1 MLERWFLAH
10 PRSLDQGYFEHQG
23 CALRFSGSLLK
34 AGFACLVHA
43 LVPALFE
50 RTASRMVERLHD
62 EMVTHRKRQETVTP
76 RAVAPAA
83 TLSRSDAG
91 DDITARIIGAQTRA

>member
-10 PRSLDQGYFEHQG
+10 PRSLDQGYFEHQA

-50 RTASRMVERLHD
+50 RTASGMVERLHG
-62 EMVTHRKRQETVTP
+62 EMVTHRRRQEATAP
-76 RAVAPAA
+76 RAVVPAA
-83 TLSRSDAG
+83 TLSRLDA
-91 DDITARIIGAQTRA
+91 

>member
-62 EMVTHRKRQETVTP
+62 EMVTHRKRQEATAP
-76 RAVAPAA
+76 RAGVSPTA
-83 TLSRSDAG
+83 LSRSDA
-91 DDITARIIGAQTRA
+91 